1 MIGPQIALN
10 VPNCLEQPTFEH
22 KRGQV
27 FQHPQLLPQHK
38 PPRSTYQRSVLVG
51 ICLTSPFSWFPKTA
65 GNAMCR
71 QWLNLTGLHERDLA
85 AEMKCVNKDTRRG
98 GGRSWMKG
106 RELGACLSISKA
118 AFTSTSPSAI
128 WRCEGA
134 DELKAARQGFV
145 CDEVVAGLSR
155 PNCQHTDQYSFLR
168 SDLNPRWAR
177 VHQQSNY

>member
-10 VPNCLEQPTFEH
+10 VLNCLEQPTFEH

-27 FQHPQLLPQHK
+27 FQRPQLLPQHK

-98 GGRSWMKG
+98 GEVLDERQRTGRLSQYLKGSLHLNITFCHLEVRRSW
-106 RELGACLSISKA
+106 RAES
-118 AFTSTSPSAI
+118 STAGFCVRWSRRRSQPS
-128 WRCEGA
+128 
-134 DELKAARQGFV
+134 
-145 CDEVVAGLSR
+145 
-155 PNCQHTDQYSFLR
+155 
-168 SDLNPRWAR
+168 
-177 VHQQSNY
+177 